1 MKKTIITIVIAVF
14 VAAAS
19 VSAGIFAHRISASRE
34 ARLTYKNE
42 LDTLLKEN
50 KELEA
55 KRKELKNSVTETERD
70 IESKNEISVEAQEY
84 ETQREKLQQELDAA
98 NKTLTD
104 LDTSIQKK
112 KEYIEQSGNIKNPT
126 RGRSVSASSKTL
138 DCPDDISKGRYIAEG
153 RGNLLV
159 YNSSNKL
166 RLSENLSTLDTNSF
180 TFDIAEGESVKVTE
194 SVTFTTLK

>member
-1 MKKTIITIVIAVF
+1 MKKTIITIVIAIF
-14 VAAAS
+14 VVAAS
-19 VSAGIFAHRISASRE
+19 VSAGIFAHRSSELRE

-42 LDTLLKEN
+42 LNSLLEDN
-50 KELEA
+50 KQLE
-55 KRKELKNSVTETERD
+55 KKKNELKNSLTETEQD

-84 ETQREKLQQELDAA
+84 ETQRERLQQELDAA

-126 RGRSVSASSKTL
+126 RGRSVTASSKTL

-166 RLSENLSTLDTNSF
+166 RLSENLSTIDTNSF

-194 SVTFTTLK
+194 TVTFTTLR